1 MYKYCLHPLEMIVEA
16 KGRNLPISRKHSVEV
31 ARFIR
36 GKKLKDVLRILDE
49 IQELKTPIK
58 LTKHNRGVAHKSK
71 VGPGRYPVKVAQHIK
86 KVILSAKA
94 NAEYKG
100 IKNIDEAIVVVEA
113 NKGQT
118 LPHGGR
124 KIGTRRKATHIFVK
138 LIIKENEKEEKGDV
152 Q

>member
-1 MYKYCLHPLEMIVEA
+1 MIVTA
-16 KGRNLPISRKHSVEV
+16 KAYNLPISRKHSVEV

-49 IQELKTPIK
+49 IVQLKTPVK

-71 VGPGRYPVKVAQHIK
+71 VGPGRYPVKVAQHFK

-94 NAEYKG
+94 NGEQKG
-100 IKNIDEAIVVVEA
+100 LKNLDEAIVLVEA

-124 KIGTRRKATHIFVK
+124 KIGTRRKATHVFVK
-138 LIIKENEKEEKGDV
+138 LVIEENKEEK

>member
-1 MYKYCLHPLEMIVEA
+1 MIVEA
-16 KGRNLPISRKHSVEV
+16 KGKNLPISRKHSVEV
-31 ARFIR
+31 ARFIK
-36 GKKLKDVLRILDE
+36 GKTLKDTLRILDE
-49 IQELKTPIK
+49 IMELKTPVR

-71 VGPGRYPVKVAQHIK
+71 VGPGRYPVKVAKYIK

-94 NAEYKG
+94 NAEQKG
-100 IKNIDEAIVVVEA
+100 LKNVEEAKVIVEA

-138 LIIKENEKEEKGDV
+138 LIVEENKEKEENKKE
-152 Q
+152 

>member
-1 MYKYCLHPLEMIVEA
+1 MIVTA
-16 KGRNLPISRKHSVEV
+16 KAYNLPISRKHSVEV

-49 IQELKTPIK
+49 IIDLRTPVK
-58 LTKHNRGVAHKSK
+58 LTKHNRGVAHKSG
-71 VGPGRYPVKVAQHIK
+71 VGPGRYPVKVAKHIK

-94 NAEYKG
+94 NGEQQG
-100 IKNIDEAIVVVEA
+100 LKNLEEAVVIVEA

-138 LIIKENEKEEKGDV
+138 LVVEEKKEKAEWGDKRW
-152 Q
+152 